1 MLKIREINAL
11 DTKPVFSIGNVQLEN
26 VLYTL
31 RTCGYNLPDA
41 FIDLF

>member
-11 DTKPVFSIGNVQLEN
+11 DTTPNVQLEN